1 MAVLKA
7 VVTPQLGE
15 IAGYGLIFGP
25 GPILGNIR
33 YVKKSTQIIAATFQ
47 VKGEREPEHQNIE
60 EHTWDVLKEKQP
72 KAQHRGR
79 RAYCGSHKCTR
90 IVGMHPYF

>member
-25 GPILGNIR
+25 GPTLGNIR
-33 YVKKSTQIIAATFQ
+33 YLGA
-47 VKGEREPEHQNIE
+47 
-60 EHTWDVLKEKQP
+60 L
-72 KAQHRGR
+72 AQMR
-79 RAYCGSHKCTR
+79 
-90 IVGMHPYF
+90 VGGG

>member
-25 GPILGNIR
+25 GPILGNIL
-33 YVKKSTQIIAATFQ
+33 YVNNITKTGS
-47 VKGEREPEHQNIE
+47 EPVSPTSVIPGP
-60 EHTWDVLKEKQP
+60 V
-72 KAQHRGR
+72 
-79 RAYCGSHKCTR
+79 CGVPFCNL
-90 IVGMHPYF
+90 